1 MIAVQRLR
9 PDVVFLNRLLRL
21 SDRSLRRDSLS
32 YVPILRSSQVRPRAG
47 SQDTGGRGSASQA
60 TQYLGALGPIFR
72 FVDQAAVAQ
81 RLQVPQPA
89 FYASCVGR
97 RGGTAHDVGVGT
109 QPLGH
114 SLPQFGEAWRIS
126 ADGPAR
132 PPQADANPQHQ
143 DRKNRGKANV

>member
-1 MIAVQRLR
+1 MRQMAVFDRI
-9 PDVVFLNRLLRL
+9 VKATFLFEEKTAYEVRI
-21 SDRSLRRDSLS
+21 SDW
-32 YVPILRSSQVRPRAG
+32 SSDG
-47 SQDTGGRGSASQA
+47 CSSD
-60 TQYLGALGPIFR
+60 L
-72 FVDQAAVAQ
+72 AAVAQ

-132 PPQADANPQHQ
+132 PQQADENQQHQ
-143 DRKNRGKANV
+143 RRGKADQRVIDRKSTRLNSSH